1 MAWCGPCAAAAAG
14 RAMAR
19 RQPIEAWTVVDADGQ
34 CLLVSGD
41 RCRAFV
47 DEATA
52 RAVAIAELGGAAVW
66 TVVAVSV

>member
-1 MAWCGPCAAAAAG
+1 MCGSSGDG
-14 RAMAR
+14 RWR

-52 RAVAIAELGGAAVW
+52 RAVATAELGDRRLDRR
-66 TVVAVSV
+66 SR

>member
-1 MAWCGPCAAAAAG
+1 
-14 RAMAR
+14 MAR

-52 RAVAIAELGGAAVW
+52 RAVAIAELGGAAEW
-66 TVVAVSV
+66 TVAAVSV